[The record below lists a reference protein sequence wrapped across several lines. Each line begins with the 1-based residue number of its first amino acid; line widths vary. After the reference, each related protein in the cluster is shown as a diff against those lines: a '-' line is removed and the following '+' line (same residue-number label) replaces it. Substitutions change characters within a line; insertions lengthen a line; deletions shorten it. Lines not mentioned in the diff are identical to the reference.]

1 MYDIFTLIKFL
12 NNTDKPVYYDKI
24 NTVKVVPMSNEK
36 FIRLEID
43 LKDGIHSNY
52 IINTDDLKIYQR
64 NKKINKIVNSF

>member
-52 IINTDDLKIYQR
+52 IINTDDLKLYQR

>member
-1 MYDIFTLIKFL
+1 MHDIFTLIKFL

-24 NTVKVVPMSNEK
+24 NTVKVVRMTNKK

-43 LKDGIHSNY
+43 YKDGIHSNY
-52 IINTDDLKIYQR
+52 IINTDDLKLYQR